1 MTVIMISIPCVMKY
15 STKRSQKSCE
25 KFCTANFKQVSCY
38 ALVHISPCVC
48 ELLGIVQA
56 GWRARVLSASSI
68 HYFVAVEQK
77 AGRGKEKE
85 QWEVYPP
92 FTHTQTHTHTHTHTN
107 IHKHACTHGCAHT
120 PTHLPSPTNPILLS
134 KLPLLSSLMKR
145 WRVFH
150 TCC

>member
-1 MTVIMISIPCVMKY
+1 MISIPCVMKY

-92 FTHTQTHTHTHTHTN
+92 FTHTQTHTHTHTHT
-107 IHKHACTHGCAHT
+107 HQHTQTRMHTWLRTHTHT
-120 PTHLPSPTNPILLS
+120 PPQPDESNTPFQTPP
-134 KLPLLSSLMKR
+134 PLLSHETMAGLP
-145 WRVFH
+145 H
-150 TCC
+150 LLLT